1 MRLALAAQVELTGC
15 LRFDMTRML
24 YRAARTSQK
33 IGASKP
39 LEFRTFSK
47 AARSKT
53 MRGDT
58 KVLFNTTFTG
68 HKCYNCYKKP
78 NRSKQSTG
86 PGGKCKGSLGSRA
99 EVSSSS
105 FSCPRERL
113 WDWNIMHYIYIYT
126 YIYIPILTGQA
137 RAEASGVWWR
147 WFGKW
152 TCPKVILETK
162 PTTTTTTTTT
172 ASNNLNNNNNA
183 PHSSTLY

>member
-15 LRFDMTRML
+15 QRFDMTRML

-47 AARSKT
+47 AARLKT

-86 PGGKCKGSLGSRA
+86 HGKCKGSLGSRA

-113 WDWNIMHYIYIYT
+113 WDWNITHTYILYIYYIYIIYIL
-126 YIYIPILTGQA
+126 YIYYIYYIYIIYIHIPILTGQA

-147 WFGKW
+147 
-152 TCPKVILETK
+152 
-162 PTTTTTTTTT
+162 
-172 ASNNLNNNNNA
+172 
-183 PHSSTLY
+183 

>member
-126 YIYIPILTGQA
+126 YDSQLN
-137 RAEASGVWWR
+137 
-147 WFGKW
+147 
-152 TCPKVILETK
+152 
-162 PTTTTTTTTT
+162 
-172 ASNNLNNNNNA
+172 ASNAPFLFAMGRMRNLCAQWVYRAANECHKWYL
-183 PHSSTLY
+183 PFQR